1 MRKKFKVKLFLVP
14 YRYPATQKCKKSL
27 QFVLL
32 HKLHRP
38 FNDKKKLYSKISQ
51 ATEQSSF
58 HTLTFMDL

>member
-38 FNDKKKLYSKISQ
+38 FNDKKN
-51 ATEQSSF
+51 F
-58 HTLTFMDL
+58 TLKSLKQQNKAAFTL